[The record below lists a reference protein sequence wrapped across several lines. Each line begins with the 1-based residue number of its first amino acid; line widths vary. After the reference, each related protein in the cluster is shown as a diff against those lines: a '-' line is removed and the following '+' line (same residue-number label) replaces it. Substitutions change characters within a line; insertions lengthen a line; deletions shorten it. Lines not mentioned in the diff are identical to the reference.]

1 MHTIVVTM
9 TSLADFAD
17 SINEMRSWLDAHCC
31 FVSRF
36 TCEISADTALLT
48 SAIAGDHGASVMVA
62 AEGGG
67 SPCQGRSVYLFVS
80 AGNDER
86 NRPEL

>member
-1 MHTIVVTM
+1 MHTVVMTM
-9 TSLADFAD
+9 TSLADFAG
-17 SINEMRSWLDAHCC
+17 SMNEMRTWLDAHCC

-36 TCEISADTALLT
+36 TYEISADTAILT
-48 SAIAGDHGASVMVA
+48 SAIAGDHRASVMV

-67 SPCQGRSVYLFVS
+67 SPCQGRSVYLFVNE
-80 AGNDER
+80 GNDEC